1 MNSHSQNTDTAS
13 KTPLPLLMVAFFLAI
28 FSYQF
33 NASMLSPA
41 LPSMSA
47 QLGAD
52 SNTIS
57 TTQTVFFAS
66 SAAFSLFL
74 PRLGDLIGR
83 KRTTLGMLATAS
95 LGCVISATAPNILT
109 LCLGRALQGVTG
121 PIISLC
127 LLMLRERVTDE
138 KRYASLLAITLCANG
153 GIAGLDALAGGW
165 LANSFGFRS
174 VFWTMAVTGT
184 LGFITIL
191 LFATESLAS
200 NASPMD
206 WPGISSLVIALSSL
220 LLSISML
227 RNNEHNLAIVALLI
241 VISACSFA
249 EFTRIEQHSKAPLAS
264 IDYLKQRS
272 TWGFLLTVFLA
283 LVGVFATMN
292 GVIPAAAQHQQLL
305 SMSAQTSTLVTL
317 VPYAAVGMAVALI
330 AGPIAGRLG
339 YLTVFRLGL
348 AVTALSLGFGIYAMQ
363 HLTIASLIA
372 LSVSLG
378 IGYVGFTF
386 IMINALAVALSPA
399 NAPGTLPGLNAGVFN
414 IASSMS
420 YLLLYS
426 VQTGVE
432 TSYGIAYGYA
442 ASLGIGFIAVTCAF
456 ACSFIIRK

>member
-1 MNSHSQNTDTAS
+1 M
-13 KTPLPLLMVAFFLAI
+13 PP
-28 FSYQF
+28 
-33 NASMLSPA
+33 
-41 LPSMSA
+41 
-47 QLGAD
+47 
-52 SNTIS
+52 
-57 TTQTVFFAS
+57 
-66 SAAFSLFL
+66 
-74 PRLGDLIGR
+74 
-83 KRTTLGMLATAS
+83 
-95 LGCVISATAPNILT
+95 
-109 LCLGRALQGVTG
+109 
-121 PIISLC
+121 
-127 LLMLRERVTDE
+127 
-138 KRYASLLAITLCANG
+138 
-153 GIAGLDALAGGW
+153 
-165 LANSFGFRS
+165 
-174 VFWTMAVTGT
+174 
-184 LGFITIL
+184 
-191 LFATESLAS
+191 
-200 NASPMD
+200 PMD

-432 TSYGIAYGYA
+432 TSHGIAYGYA